1 MCVGTCVTELLG
13 SDALP
18 SSCPRFGVLC
28 VCAGIKK
35 NELNNWIRAAGL
47 VIDLRVV
54 NRFTQREAAEYFQDS
69 PESVFSD
76 ASRGRA
82 RFEAMTTREAVR
94 FG

>member
-1 MCVGTCVTELLG
+1 MCVGRCITELLG

-28 VCAGIKK
+28 VCADIKK
-35 NELNNWIRAAGL
+35 DELQKWTGAAGL

-54 NRFTQREAAEYFQDS
+54 NRFTQKEAAEYFQDS

-82 RFEAMTTREAVR
+82 RLEAIRVL
-94 FG
+94 